1 MTETILRDGEV
12 AFTSN
17 GDVIMNVN
25 TLLELKAK
33 LETSEIPTEQTNEEA
48 MENVCDFLVA
58 VFGPDILDKKP
69 ASESAGK
76 PDPVPARDLKKE
88 KEDTHPTRSE
98 PFYFPN
104 KVLIG
109 DNPSSKNAYE
119 NSPYVYID
127 NYGNIFG
134 TMSECDYLH
143 GLSEGSTS
151 KILTGRQIVGYAN
164 GYRKWICTL
173 GTSAMNMKLVDFRDS
188 SKYNTPAALLPTD
201 KDIELF
207 NRKHLVNVVKV
218 AKNDIFP
225 NTDVPEKL
233 RTDRKT
239 RYYNYKSAVTK
250 ANIEMKDRLKNSY
263 KSIMTAWGVDWEFRK
278 LIDKELNINL

>member
-25 TLLELKAK
+25 TLLELKSK
-33 LETSEIPTEQTNEEA
+33 MEIPTEQTNKEA
-48 MENVCDFLVA
+48 MENVCNLLAA

-69 ASESAGK
+69 ASDLAVK
-76 PDPVPARDLKKE
+76 PDPVPVRDSK
-88 KEDTHPTRSE
+88 KEDTHPNHGE

-109 DNPSSKNAYE
+109 DNPSSKHAYE
-119 NSPYVYID
+119 NNPFVYID

-134 TMSECDYLH
+134 TMSECDNLH
-143 GLSEGSTS
+143 RLSAGSTS
-151 KILTGRQIVGYAN
+151 KLLTGQQIAGYAI
-164 GYRKWICTL
+164 GYSKWPLT
-173 GTSAMNMKLVDFRDS
+173 ADKKKLVDYRDS

-207 NRKHLVNVVKV
+207 NHKHLVNVVKV

-225 NTDVPEKL
+225 NTDVPEEL

-239 RYYNYKSAVTK
+239 RYYNYKAAVIK
-250 ANIEMKDRLKNSY
+250 ANNEMKDRLKNSY
-263 KSIMTAWGVDWEFRK
+263 KSIMTAWGVDQDFRK
-278 LIDKELNINL
+278 LIAKELGINL

>member
-69 ASESAGK
+69 ASKSAGK
-76 PDPVPARDLKKE
+76 PDPVPARDP
-88 KEDTHPTRSE
+88 KEDTHPTNRE

-109 DNPSSKNAYE
+109 NNPSSKHAYE
-119 NSPYVYID
+119 NSPFVYID

-134 TMSECDYLH
+134 TMSECDNLH
-143 GLSEGSTS
+143 RLSAGSTS
-151 KILTGRQIVGYAN
+151 KLLTGQQIVGYAI
-164 GYRKWICTL
+164 GYSKWPLT
-173 GTSAMNMKLVDFRDS
+173 ADKKKLVDYRDS
-188 SKYNTPAALLPTD
+188 SKYNTPDALLPTD

-207 NRKHLVNVVKV
+207 NHKHLVNVVKV

-239 RYYNYKSAVTK
+239 RYYNYKTAVIK
-250 ANIEMKDRLKNSY
+250 ANTEMKDRLKNSY
-263 KSIMTAWGVDWEFRK
+263 KSIMTAWGVDWDFRK
-278 LIDKELNINL
+278 LIAKELNINL

>member
-25 TLLELKAK
+25 TLLELKSK
-33 LETSEIPTEQTNEEA
+33 LEIPTEQTNEEA
-48 MENVCDFLVA
+48 MENVCGFLAA

-76 PDPVPARDLKKE
+76 PDPVPARDP
-88 KEDTHPTRSE
+88 KEDTHPTNRE

-104 KVLIG
+104 KVLMS
-109 DNPSSKNAYE
+109 DNPSSKRAYE

-134 TMSECDYLH
+134 TMSECDNLH
-143 GLSEGSTS
+143 KLSPGSTS
-151 KILTGRQIVGYAN
+151 KLLTGQQIVGYAN
-164 GYRKWICTL
+164 GYSTWRPLPT
-173 GTSAMNMKLVDFRDS
+173 MKLVDYRDS
-188 SKYNTPAALLPTD
+188 SKYNTPDALLPTES
-201 KDIELF
+201 DIEFF
-207 NRKHLVNVVKV
+207 NSRHLVNVVMV

-225 NTDVPEKL
+225 NTDVPVEL

-239 RYYNYKSAVTK
+239 RYYHYRVAVEK
-250 ANIEMKDRLKNSY
+250 ANTEMKARLKTSY
-263 KSIMTAWGVDWEFRK
+263 KRLMDGCTGRYFRK
-278 LIDKELNINL
+278 LIAQEVGY